1 MSKSYLNLEVAY
13 NFAVEKL
20 NQKDPVEIARNAGV
34 EYNAE
39 AKSFTVPYLGEKFFV
54 SHPEGI
60 VKPVEKSEGPPL
72 TVMILIL
79 HYLVNANG
87 APVQGKWISFKEL
100 PDGAIYNEPFGRRA
114 IKPML
119 NLFADKQEE
128 FLRLAATLGGQQQ
141 KLGDV
146 SVTITPFPRVPITFV
161 IWGGDDE
168 FPASGNILFDASA
181 HCYLPTEDYA
191 MMSGLIIY
199 QLGELLPKSK

>member
-1 MSKSYLNLEVAY
+1 MSKSYLNLDVAY

-20 NQKDPVEIARNAGV
+20 QQKDPVEIARNAGV
-34 EYNAE
+34 KYNSE
-39 AKSFTVPYLGEKFFV
+39 VQSFTVPYLGENFTVTYPDGQIRFV
-54 SHPEGI
+54 DRNDN
-60 VKPVEKSEGPPL
+60 PPL
-72 TVMILIL
+72 TVIILIL
-79 HYLVNANG
+79 HYLINSNG

-128 FLRLAATLGGQQQ
+128 FLRLAETLGGHRQ
-141 KLGDV
+141 KLGDS
-146 SVTITPFPRVPITFV
+146 SVTITPFPRIPITFV

-168 FPASGNILFDASA
+168 FPPSGNILFDASA
-181 HCYLPTEDYA
+181 HCYLPTEDFA

-199 QLGELLPKSK
+199 HLGELLQKTK